1 MFIGHYGAAMAAK
14 RWTPRLSLGW
24 LFLAVQLVDVLFAV
38 FVLGGIEKVRIVPGF
53 TATNSY
59 DLYFMPYTHGLVGAL
74 VWSALAAL
82 AARALLRGQDR
93 AAAALVVGL
102 CVFSHWLLDAPMHTP
117 DMPLLGDGSPK
128 VGLGLWHHRTLT
140 IAIELAA
147 FAAGA
152 LIWLRT
158 TGGLARART
167 GTVVFLVA
175 LAALAL
181 ATPFMPP
188 PSGPT
193 EMAFSM
199 LAGYFVLAGAAAWV
213 DRSRSRPPS

>member
-1 MFIGHYGAAMAAK
+1 MFIGHYGAALAAK
-14 RWTPRLSLGW
+14 RWTPRLSLAW

-53 TATNSY
+53 TETNSY

-82 AARALLRGQDR
+82 AVRALLRDEGG
-93 AAAALVVGL
+93 AAALVIGL

-140 IAIELAA
+140 IAIELLV
-147 FAAGA
+147 FSAGA
-152 LIWLRT
+152 LIWLRA
-158 TGGLARART
+158 TGGLARARM
-167 GTVVFLVA
+167 GTVVFL
-175 LAALAL
+175 AALIALTL
-181 ATPFMPP
+181 ATPFI
-188 PSGPT
+188 PSPSSPV
-193 EMAFSM
+193 EMAISM
-199 LAGYFVLAGAAAWV
+199 LAGYSVLAGAAAWI
-213 DRSRSRPPS
+213 DRARRGP

>member
-1 MFIGHYGAAMAAK
+1 MFIGHYGAALAAK

-53 TATNSY
+53 TATNPY

-74 VWSALAAL
+74 AWSALAAL
-82 AARALLRGQDR
+82 VARVLLRGQDR
-93 AAAALVVGL
+93 AVPLVVGL

-117 DMPLLGDGSPK
+117 DMPLFGDDSFK
-128 VGLGLWHHRTLT
+128 VGLGLWHHRSVT
-140 IAIELAA
+140 IAIELAV

-152 LIWLRT
+152 MIWLRA

-167 GTVVFLVA
+167 GTIIFLAALVA
-175 LAALAL
+175 LTL

-188 PSGPT
+188 PANPV
-193 EMAFSM
+193 EMTISM
-199 LAGYFVLAGAAAWV
+199 LAGYFVLAGAAAWI
-213 DRSRSRPPS
+213 DRARRPA